1 MTPGGKRAL
10 LIGGALL
17 GAALLW
23 GYGVP
28 FAIDFVGRGRR
39 LTRTELDDNLS
50 IADTPEELAA
60 EASATLGRY
69 VDATDLG
76 LARMV
81 RSEEGDANDATKAY
95 LVHVAMNDA
104 QRKTGGD
111 VLRVL
116 TLSSVAS
123 RSGKFGKQ
131 TSRRYSTRSDPYERD
146 LLIAEAARAEWL
158 SGGDRTDGARKFYH
172 KQLTEIVGV
181 ASFDKVKETWAPEG
195 LYPFT
200 LPDTPVGLVFFG
212 PNGER
217 DA

>member
-1 MTPGGKRAL
+1 VAWSWKRAA
-10 LIGGALL
+10 IIAGALL

-39 LTRTELDDNLS
+39 LTRSELDDNLS
-50 IADTPEELAA
+50 IPDAPEDLAA
-60 EASATLGRY
+60 AASEVLGRN
-69 VDATDLG
+69 VDVADYG
-76 LARMV
+76 LARML
-81 RSEEGDANDATKAY
+81 RSEEPDANDATKAY

-104 QRKTGGD
+104 ERKTGGD

-131 TSRRYSTRSDPYERD
+131 TSRRYSTRSDPYQRD

-158 SGGDRTDGARKFYH
+158 GGGDRTEGARKFYH
-172 KQLTEIVGV
+172 QQLTEIAGV
-181 ASFDKVKETWAPEG
+181 ASLDKVKASWATEG
-195 LYPFT
+195 LYPFK
-200 LPDTPVGLVFFG
+200 LPDTPIGLLFFG